1 MTNFNVVFDA
11 DSLTRTWVRRV
22 VGYDIEVDVA
32 ISLMWQYLAQKA
44 TTWYDSLQNPHLLQ
58 PRRQ

>member
-32 ISLMWQYLAQKA
+32 ISLMWQVPYAEG
-44 TTWYDSLQNPHLLQ
+44 DHLI
-58 PRRQ
+58 